1 MKLVITTQ
9 IRENYAAHEGFDGS
23 YRWKYK
29 GGETYVVPNFSQAD
43 LIDVCCDGIDAYL
56 PFVTE
61 DNNYFQEYVL
71 NWEIVDDND
80 PPLWEMWEAPT
91 YLELVDGQCRKWRI
105 IDNTREV
112 GYLRRQIAEKRES
125 WLLSTEGDV
134 VMGSYEAS
142 YTMTNGDVVEG
153 EAALREWFQKEDA

>member
-29 GGETYVVPNFSQAD
+29 GGETYVVPNFD
-43 LIDVCCDGIDAYL
+43 LDAVVEDGIDAYL
-56 PFVTE
+56 PFITE
-61 DNNYFQEYVL
+61 DNDYFQEYVL

-80 PPLWEMWEAPT
+80 PPLWEMWEDP
-91 YLELVDGQCRKWRI
+91 YNLELVNGQCRKWRT
-105 IDNTREV
+105 IDNTREY
-112 GYLRRQIAEKRES
+112 GYMRRQIAEKRES
-125 WLLSTEGDV
+125 WLQSAEGRV
-134 VMGSYEAS
+134 EGSYDAV

-153 EAALREWFQKEDA
+153 EDALREWFQLEDA